1 MRISTKGKYGLAA
14 MVYLGEKESSPEPV
28 TVATISGEL
37 NISKIYLEQIFS
49 LLKKQNLVSSVK
61 GSQGGYFLA
70 DKADKITVLKIL
82 QGIET
87 GLFEKT
93 EAFLSEDYSHIG
105 KALDQL
111 VWENLDKAVLK
122 TLEETT
128 LKDLIE
134 NSRKNLKS
142 SASMFYI

>member
-14 MVYLGEKESSPEPV
+14 MVYLGEKENSPDPV
-28 TVATISGEL
+28 TIATISGEL

-61 GSQGGYFLA
+61 GSQGGYFLSKRTE
-70 DKADKITVLKIL
+70 DITILMIL
-82 QGIET
+82 QSIET

-93 EAFLSEDYSHIG
+93 ESFLSNNYSHIG
-105 KALDQL
+105 ISLNQL
-111 VWENLDKAVLK
+111 VWEKLDLAVIETLK
-122 TLEETT
+122 NTT
-128 LKDLIE
+128 LKDLVE
-134 NSRKNLKS
+134 TSHKNMKN